1 MTREEKNF
9 MRWLFWIGKDMRRKG
24 LPYFKNGTR
33 VTVDQ
38 YYSIFSKVMR
48 EKEEQG
54 RMLTDKETEIFF
66 GEIGEKSFRAGYY
79 GHMPYEIKSEW
90 QKKRSLRQQRSIQK
104 DTLSTPILP

>member
-9 MRWLFWIGKDMRRKG
+9 IQWLYWIGKNVRRKG

-38 YYSIFSKVMR
+38 YYSILRKVMR
-48 EKEEQG
+48 EKEEQD
-54 RMLTDKETEIFF
+54 R
-66 GEIGEKSFRAGYY
+66 
-79 GHMPYEIKSEW
+79 MPYEIKSKW
-90 QKKRSLRQQRSIQK
+90 QKKRSLRQQRSIQQ

>member
-9 MRWLFWIGKDMRRKG
+9 TRWLFWIGKDMRRKG
-24 LPYFKNGTR
+24 LRYFKNGTR

-79 GHMPYEIKSEW
+79 GNMPYEIKSKW